1 MTWLMVN
8 MQFMLKMKLT
18 YHFRLE
24 RVLFVM
30 KTRQDNN
37 VTNRTTTIYV
47 KNDIE
52 LLWLIESGAI
62 CNKNQIG

>member
-52 LLWLIESGAI
+52 LLWLIE
-62 CNKNQIG
+62 